1 MLSERLCDY
10 LRERI
15 EWAFST
21 ETHSNVLDG
30 DNSSGSGGFGS
41 KCLLPAWALSQTP
54 IVQAVNKLST
64 HEKTLVK
71 FVVGLDVSSDEIL
84 HLTVHLWAAFYQGY
98 HVFKR
103 LNSKSLP
110 KAQNLLE
117 FALINYK
124 LSVAR
129 QPLVKS
135 KDMMLAIGVS
145 DSKTFSRDWKPR
157 LVVMNSIIERME
169 GVALE
174 QVLSTMD
181 EKRKKHA

>member
-1 MLSERLCDY
+1 MLSEQVCDY

-15 EWAFST
+15 EWAFCT
-21 ETHSNVLDG
+21 EVHSNVLDS
-30 DNSSGSGGFGS
+30 NNVVSGGFGS
-41 KCLLPAWALSQTP
+41 KCLLPAWAFSQAP
-54 IVQAVNKLST
+54 VVQAVNKLNK

-71 FVVGLDVSSDEIL
+71 FVVGLPVEHDEMVYL
-84 HLTVHLWAAFYQGY
+84 MVPVWAAFYQGY
-98 HVFKR
+98 HAFKR
-103 LNSKSLP
+103 MNATSLP

-129 QPLVKS
+129 QPLVKN

-145 DSKTFSRDWKPR
+145 DSKTFSRDWNPR
-157 LVVMNSIIERME
+157 LGVMHSVIQKMERD
-169 GVALE
+169 ALE
-174 QVLSTMD
+174 LVLKSID